1 MPALRQS
8 DFLPARAV
16 AVGAAAIALTLG
28 ACTTGGDQLTTSNST
43 TPSTTTTT
51 ASTATESPTTSTS
64 PSPTTGA
71 ETLIGAEVSLRTLL
85 YAQAAW
91 TTQPD
96 DAALRQSVFA
106 GDALAAAEGYA
117 KLVSTLSDSDRA
129 DAALDAE
136 DSVVLAVSRGADYP
150 RTIVATSTT
159 ARSADPVLL
168 LLRADQAGGGY
179 RIIHQSQILPGA
191 SVGAFDPLESGTPLD
206 ETPNGLAVDPQS
218 LLEAYA
224 AALAYPAPTPAPS
237 ATATATT
244 AATPTPAA
252 TTTTSTTGS
261 ATTTS
266 IDGTPA
272 TAGPTGPLFGPDT
285 FANSLRNSV
294 KETATSLGSAVT
306 VTQQHTPLRVLAV
319 APMAGE
325 RGALAFGVLERKDL
339 LTEKTDG
346 TLSTNQAVRV
356 LSGKSS
362 VQTKAELT
370 TLEFVAWTI
379 PLGTGQ
385 ATTVAA
391 AEQAVAA
398 TGS

>member
-8 DFLPARAV
+8 DFLPARAL
-16 AVGAAAIALTLG
+16 AVGAAAMALTLG
-28 ACTTGGDQLTTSNST
+28 ACTSGGDQPTASNST
-43 TPSTTTTT
+43 TPGATITT
-51 ASTATESPTTSTS
+51 ASTATESATTSTS
-64 PSPTTGA
+64 PSPTTAA
-71 ETLIGAEVSLRTLL
+71 ETLIGAEVCLRTLL
-85 YAQAAW
+85 YAQATW

-117 KLVSTLSDSDRA
+117 KLVSTLSDTDRA
-129 DAALDAE
+129 DAALEAE

-168 LLRADQAGGGY
+168 LLRADKAGGGY
-179 RIIHQSQILPGA
+179 RIIHQSRILPGA
-191 SVGAFDPLESGTPLD
+191 SVGAFDPLESGTPLA

-224 AALAYPAPTPAPS
+224 AALAYPAPTPSPT
-237 ATATATT
+237 ATATATP
-244 AATPTPAA
+244 AATPTAA
-252 TTTTSTTGS
+252 ATGS
-261 ATTTS
+261 ATPTPT
-266 IDGTPA
+266 DGTPA
-272 TAGPTGPLFGPDT
+272 TAGPAGPLFGPDT
-285 FANSLRNSV
+285 FANSLRNGV

-339 LTEKTDG
+339 LTERTDG
-346 TLSTNQAVRV
+346 TLSTNQVVRV

-362 VQTKAELT
+362 VETKAELT